1 MSWWRRFTRTRT
13 QRRDSAARGERRRGD
28 TDARRQP
35 HFESMEPRRQMAAAP
50 VHVGVVYV
58 EEDSGAD
65 LHGDTFAVQFEG
77 GATGTELTQ
86 IVIDTDQNTPG
97 YSVGDLIF
105 DTVKGGAGADEA
117 FPFTIISQTGIDFV
131 GAEIQDGGTRLT
143 LNLRGFQAGEK
154 LVFSIDVDEIQQ
166 LDANL
171 GTPATATDWQ
181 HFNEGVDPIASGVE
195 FQGSQLR
202 ASVSAT
208 NYFSITE
215 QREFRNAYD
224 PLFVGT
230 NLLTTTAGSNGIP
243 ADNDGGKRDRST
255 GTMVPLQQVPK
266 RVEICGSVYVDRNRN
281 ALFDASESG
290 IGGVTIRVVPVTT
303 IEPQSSLLL
312 TTALDGSFCG
322 RDLLPG
328 TYRLEQLQP
337 TGYFDGI
344 DTAGQVG
351 GVERGRAI
359 NPGDSIV
366 DIDLIGGES
375 SRDNLFGEY
384 LPASLSGHVY
394 HDQNR
399 DGQFQSTESP
409 IANVIVRL
417 FDESQQQRGIQTT
430 NSLGFYEFTDLPA
443 GVYTIQET
451 QPANWL
457 DGLDAPGTINGAVVG
472 SAQNPGDQLVDIVLN
487 YGEEG
492 INYDFGEVL
501 PARLSGQ
508 VCASVQSDCRS
519 TDQSL
524 ALPGVILDLYDQ
536 ADRKIASTI
545 TDSQGNYEFSG
556 LVPGE
561 YTVRQQQPSTYF
573 DNRQFA
579 GTSGGDP
586 MLPNM
591 IRSIQLGSGVT
602 ASDYDFCEQPTAAL
616 RGRVFQ
622 DGPAIETEDG
632 QPPAD
637 LAAIRDGQFTSDDTP
652 LAGVWLELRDGVTGL
667 PVATTDLLPGTA
679 PAGPVRTRTDAAG
692 RYEFTGLRGDR
703 SYAVIEVQPQG
714 YFDSLDTAG
723 STGGYALNPGEP
735 LPAEIADALLTELG
749 QDAIVRIPL
758 SFGQIS
764 IDNDFSEVVVRKAP
778 TPLPPEPP
786 PDPPLD
792 RFQPPLVPPPPLPL
806 PVPLTPTVMAVL
818 PPIFRPV
825 QLAEAEWFGSGGGQ
839 VPNTWHLS
847 IMDGGQPRGGQG
859 RTIPLAQLLSR
870 APLLAKSSWHLD
882 RLRDSQWFVSLGG
895 ADERP
900 DATRQFL
907 FGVPGA
913 IPVTG
918 DFNGDGRSDVGVFY
932 RGEWFLDVNGN
943 GRWDDEDLWAQLGSA
958 EDLPVVGDWN
968 GDGKDD
974 IGIFGPEWLGDERA
988 LLREPGLPNFANRP
1002 KETPKNVPP
1011 PAEDAPERLRVL
1023 QLSERGAPRADVID
1037 HVFRFGQ
1044 PADVPISGDWDGD
1057 GIHTLGLFRD
1067 GRWRLDVT
1075 GDAHAHKD
1083 QAVIDYGQR
1092 GDIPVVGDFDGD
1104 GIDEIGV
1111 YRAGVWYVDTNHN
1124 HQLDAHDRVFQ
1135 LGGPQDTPVVGDW
1148 NGDGKDEPGIY
1159 GRQGLAE

>member
-1 MSWWRRFTRTRT
+1 
-13 QRRDSAARGERRRGD
+13 
-28 TDARRQP
+28 
-35 HFESMEPRRQMAAAP
+35 MEPRRQMAAAP